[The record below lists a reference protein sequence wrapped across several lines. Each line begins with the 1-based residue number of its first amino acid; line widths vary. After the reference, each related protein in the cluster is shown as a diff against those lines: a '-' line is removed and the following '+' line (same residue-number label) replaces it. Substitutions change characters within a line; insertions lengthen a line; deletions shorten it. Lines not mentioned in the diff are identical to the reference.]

1 MKKEYT
7 MPSIEIEKLNFED
20 VILTSGTTGE
30 STIVLLRTKVSMS
43 DFKSNIIEN
52 IDFTFTIA

>member
-20 VILTSGTTGE
+20 VIFTSGTTGE
-30 STIVLLRTKVSMS
+30 STVKDINNFFVL
-43 DFKSNIIEN
+43 
-52 IDFTFTIA
+52 

>member
-20 VILTSGTTGE
+20 VILTSGTTGK
-30 STIVLLRTKVSMS
+30 STVEDINNFFGL
-43 DFKSNIIEN
+43 
-52 IDFTFTIA
+52 

>member
-7 MPSIEIEKLNFED
+7 MPSVEIEKLNFED

-30 STIVLLRTKVSMS
+30 STVKDINNFFGL
-43 DFKSNIIEN
+43 
-52 IDFTFTIA
+52 

>member
-7 MPSIEIEKLNFED
+7 IPNYEVEKFENED

-30 STIVLLRTKVSMS
+30 STVEDINNFFGL
-43 DFKSNIIEN
+43 
-52 IDFTFTIA
+52 